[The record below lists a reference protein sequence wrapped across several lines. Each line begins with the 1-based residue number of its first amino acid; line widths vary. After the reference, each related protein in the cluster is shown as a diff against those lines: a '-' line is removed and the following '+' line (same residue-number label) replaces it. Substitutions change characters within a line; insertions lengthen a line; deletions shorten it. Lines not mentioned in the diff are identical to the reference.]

1 MQDIE
6 KKVDEDGSIC
16 VRDKKIIVKNPIGNG
31 DYPII
36 TPPLKGDLIINGEVI
51 NRPLKIKEKDKI
63 EFIEFKVPSK
73 RNIDISWNKEKIE
86 GYISINYEKEIIY
99 SLVDST
105 KSISLILEV
114 VEKEGEYPPIISK
127 KELEQEFNRAK
138 INYGILDD
146 VIKEIISSRDIKNLL
161 FAKGILP
168 KPPLEDSIKIFFN
181 SIRKSINAE
190 DDEKIDYRNFN
201 SITSVKANEVLAEII
216 KGEDGVNGI
225 NIFSQIIPS
234 KKKKE
239 SNFIAGNGAKL
250 KDNIITSTIDGKPNF
265 NKNTVLVEP
274 IYILNKDVTI
284 TTGNINFP
292 ANVEI
297 NGKVTEGM
305 KVVSGGS
312 LVIRGGLFSADIDAK
327 NSSDII
333 GNIVNSNIKIGGTN
347 LIKSERISILKSL
360 REDLYS
366 LLININYLS
375 ENNLIDK
382 NIAVGYI
389 IKSLIE
395 TKFRNLSKTLIKV
408 ISCTAKDGCSN
419 SEVLKLVKTKLI
431 GNGPSSI
438 KDIREIEAII
448 YRIDDELSDLEKD
461 VIMEANLNIE
471 YAQESKIDVVGNINI
486 SGKGLFTSELNAT
499 KSIMFTSEKAI
510 CRGGHLKAGEMI
522 KASAVGSESGVITN
536 LEVDKKGEIYVD
548 LAYHNTTFI
557 IGNKK
562 YILDKPSKNI
572 HIYIDKDSSLA
583 VDKLLL

>member
-6 KKVDEDGSIC
+6 KDMGQDGSIC

-31 DYPII
+31 EYPII
-36 TPPLKGDLIINGEVI
+36 TPPGKGNLLVNGEII
-51 NRPLKIKEKDKI
+51 NRPIKVKKEDAI
-63 EFIEFKVPSK
+63 EFIEFKVPAK
-73 RNIDISWNKEKIE
+73 RNIDISWNKEKTE
-86 GYISINYEKEIIY
+86 GYISITYEKEIIY
-99 SLVDST
+99 SLMDSS
-105 KSISLILEV
+105 KSISLTLEV
-114 VEKEGEYPPIISK
+114 VEAEGKYPPIISK
-127 KELEQEFNRAK
+127 NELEQEFNKAK
-138 INYGILDD
+138 ITYGIIEDAIL
-146 VIKEIISSRDIKNLL
+146 KASSSREIKNLL
-161 FAKGILP
+161 FAKGMPP
-168 KPPLEDSIKIFFN
+168 KPPIEDSIKIFFN
-181 SIRKSINAE
+181 TNKRAINFE

-216 KGEDGVNGI
+216 KGENGVNGI
-225 NIFSQIIPS
+225 NIFSQIIPGKQ
-234 KKKKE
+234 KKK
-239 SNFIAGNGAKL
+239 SNFNASNGAKL

-265 NKNTVLVEP
+265 KNNTVWVEP

-284 TTGNINFP
+284 TTGNIKFP

-305 KVVSGGS
+305 RVVSGGS
-312 LVIRGGLFSADIDAK
+312 LVIRGGVFSADIEAK

-347 LIKSERISILKSL
+347 LIKAERINILKSL

-366 LLININYLS
+366 LFVNINYLN

-382 NIAVGYI
+382 NIVVGFI

-395 TKFRNLSKTLIKV
+395 TKFRNLSKILIKV
-408 ISCTAKDGCSN
+408 IACTAKDGCNN

-431 GNGPSSI
+431 GAGPSSI
-438 KDIREIEAII
+438 KDISEIEEII
-448 YRIDDELSDLEKD
+448 YKIDNELSELEKD
-461 VIMEANLNIE
+461 AIIEANLNIE

-486 SGKGLFTSELNAT
+486 CGKGLFTSELNST
-499 KSIMFTSEKAI
+499 KSIIFTTDKVI

-522 KASAVGSESGVITN
+522 KASIVGSESGVFTN
-536 LEVDKKGEIYVD
+536 LEVDKRGEIYID

-572 HIYIDKDSSLA
+572 HVYIDKDGSLA